1 MRPAGRGARTA
12 RGGGGG
18 GPSGH
23 GAARLARHGP
33 SAPRAWPP
41 RGPPSPRV
49 SRRSPRVIIIALS
62 CPGSAGARGPCR
74 LRQAAPGD
82 WGLGGGQGASSAPRR
97 AAPSTAG
104 SAGPGLPSGLV
115 GARSCVALRGLGG
128 KLALRGVGGPRRC
141 GAGRPWP
148 LNRPARRAR
157 AARARGC
164 VRGALLGRALER
176 PFPAPGRA
184 RATLGDLGRP
194 RCERLPPCRRRR
206 RPNRTL
212 ALGPDGHRVGRLRRA
227 PGGRLL

>member
-1 MRPAGRGARTA
+1 MCGSNLCTGQGRARCLPQPAMPQLVVPWGAVRGTREGLRRGREHEALPVPVAEAGSGERSGCIMNLARSIRNPAASRIRPFCPAETAPHCKPPTVTLVPSVVDADVASAAMRVAW
-12 RGGGGG
+12 
-18 GPSGH
+18 
-23 GAARLARHGP
+23 AARDG
-33 SAPRAWPP
+33 
-41 RGPPSPRV
+41 
-49 SRRSPRVIIIALS
+49 
-62 CPGSAGARGPCR
+62 
-74 LRQAAPGD
+74 
-82 WGLGGGQGASSAPRR
+82 
-97 AAPSTAG
+97 
-104 SAGPGLPSGLV
+104 
-115 GARSCVALRGLGG
+115 
-128 KLALRGVGGPRRC
+128 

-148 LNRPARRAR
+148 LGRPARRAR

-194 RCERLPPCRRRR
+194 RCERLPPCRWRR